1 LSVVLLVV
9 FCCGVVREQA
19 SAELHWQNQ
28 KKEYMRIRLV
38 ALAIAYPRSGY
49 FSSQE
54 ILLAE
59 QQIEKDETRL
69 VKLVYNFLP
78 YQPRC
83 QNTEWSTPQRM
94 TLKPRAIPIAM
105 RCWPTW
111 GHRGQSTLNIQK
123 TRRSSIHSPTIPP
136 ALLRNHAED
145 YDAPLK

>member
-1 LSVVLLVV
+1 LVV

-54 ILLAE
+54 IFVAE

-78 YQPRC
+78 YQPRLSEYGMEYTTAHDIKATRDPDC
-83 QNTEWSTPQRM
+83 DEMLAHMGPQ
-94 TLKPRAIPIAM
+94 
-105 RCWPTW
+105 
-111 GHRGQSTLNIQK
+111 GQSTLNIQK
-123 TRRSSIHSPTIPP
+123 TRRSSISLTNDSACAVTKPP
-136 ALLRNHAED
+136 PKITTRL
-145 YDAPLK
+145 